1 VGNATRKERKLISEE
16 QKKAQVRRSDHRK
29 ANALD
34 GRTWTRYSIS
44 IWSDIRKT
52 PAESALR
59 HPAMFPA
66 ELPARLIEIFTRG
79 PDARVLDPFAGTG
92 STLVAAR
99 RLGRPSVGI
108 EISEKYIAIARDR
121 LGQMDLFGS
130 DCAHEAAIYQ
140 ADARDVLRF
149 VAPDSIDLVITSP
162 PYWDILTRDRTADF
176 KERRDYETD
185 EDIGKIPS
193 YEEFLDSLKSVFA
206 AVHTTLKRGGYCC
219 VVVMDIRKKDQ
230 FFPFHNDLAQR
241 MQEIGFIFDDIIIWD
256 RRHEYNNLRPLG
268 YPAVFRVNKAH
279 EYILLFIK
287 SSK

>member
-1 VGNATRKERKLISEE
+1 MGNATRKEWKLFSEE
-16 QKKAQVRRSDHRK
+16 QKKAQIRQSGGRK

-52 PAESALR
+52 PEESALR

-92 STLVAAR
+92 STLIAAR

-108 EISEKYIAIARDR
+108 EISEKYIAIARER
-121 LGQMDLFGS
+121 LGQMTLFNS
-130 DCAHEAAIYQ
+130 DPTPETAIYQ

-149 VAPDSIDLVITSP
+149 IVPNSIDLAITSP
-162 PYWDILTRDRTADF
+162 PYWDILTRDRTADH

-185 EDIGKIPS
+185 EDIGKILS
-193 YEEFLDSLKSVFA
+193 YEKFLDSLKSVFA
-206 AVHTTLKRGGYCC
+206 AVHTTLKCGAYCC
-219 VVVMDIRKKDQ
+219 VVVMDIRKKDR
-230 FFPFHNDLAQR
+230 FFSFHSDLARR
-241 MQEIGFIFDDIIIWD
+241 MEEIGFIFDDIIIWD

-268 YPAVFRVNKAH
+268 YPSVFRINKAH

>member
-1 VGNATRKERKLISEE
+1 
-16 QKKAQVRRSDHRK
+16 
-29 ANALD
+29 
-34 GRTWTRYSIS
+34 
-44 IWSDIRKT
+44 
-52 PAESALR
+52 
-59 HPAMFPA
+59 MFPA

-99 RLGRPSVGI
+99 RLMRRSVGI
-108 EISEKYIAIARDR
+108 EISEKYTAIARER
-121 LGQMDLFGS
+121 LGQMTLFSS
-130 DCAHEAAIYQ
+130 DPAPETVIHQ

-149 VAPDSIDLVITSP
+149 IIPNSIDLVVTSP
-162 PYWDILTRDRTADF
+162 PYWDILTRARTADY

-185 EDIGKIPS
+185 EDIGKISS

-206 AVHTTLKRGGYCC
+206 AVHTTLKSGAYCC

-230 FFPFHNDLAQR
+230 FFPFHIDLARR

-268 YPAVFRVNKAH
+268 YPSVFRVNKAH

-287 SSK
+287 SDE